1 MKFTRLAISDVVL
14 IEPKVLGDDRG
25 FFLEFYREDFF
36 ARNGI
41 SVKFVQDNHS
51 RSAKGVLRGLHFQV
65 EPMAQAKLVRVV
77 QGEVYDVAVDIRKGS
92 KTFGKYVGEVLSAEN
107 KKMLYIPP
115 GFAHGYCALRD
126 GTEFMYKCSALYS
139 PSHERGLIWSDPDLG
154 ISWPK
159 LDVEY
164 ILSEKDKRYPV
175 LKKLFESF

>member
-1 MKFTRLAISDVVL
+1 MKFTRLAISDVIL
-14 IEPKVLGDDRG
+14 IEPKVLGDERG
-25 FFLEFYREDFF
+25 FFLEFYREDLFEK
-36 ARNGI
+36 NGI

-51 RSAKGVLRGLHFQV
+51 RSVKGVLRGLHFQT

-92 KTFGKYVGEVLSAEN
+92 KTFGKYVGEILSAEN
-107 KKMLYIPP
+107 KKMLYIPA
-115 GFAHGYCALRD
+115 GFAHGYCALKD

-139 PSHERGLIWSDPDLG
+139 PSHERGLIWNDPDLE

-164 ILSEKDKRYPV
+164 ILSEKDKKYPI
-175 LKKLFESF
+175 LKKLFESL